1 MKPVYTFRVPGLSR
15 RILRMRNMA
24 PLLIL
29 VNLCCLLGPSHL
41 EAEGT
46 KTVMPNGTS
55 GTGLIVS
62 TTSGFPLGNVGSY
75 LGAPVDQRIY
85 IHIKDFTTEKIYYGF
100 HWETLSPSGPIAVY
114 NNVYMRIYDPAGNK
128 VGNSILLPTSGPG
141 FIDTFSK
148 AAQPNIGGP
157 GYTPLVFD
165 PGAIAKQNG
174 DYYVSFYQSNDG
186 GATDAGESMLSKYFD
201 LSVYANGGGAQIK
214 GRVHCNEWAFSV
226 YNVKNDFQDP
236 TVSTFASFYGYTP
249 DSVTI
254 KVSFPTSG
262 FQPLSFLVAF
272 NNFGVADSGNWVL
285 NRRSIVLPKLIAP
298 YLQGGYPTF
307 LNQPD
312 NKVYPAC
319 VIPAK
324 PVLLAPVIAG
334 CPPGPYNVR
343 FEAPQDGDYYM
354 LFDLDGNPGFQ
365 NHTADRFIELVGQK
379 KGIITYVWNGL
390 DGLGHVVPANTTFP
404 IIFSFRKGRINIPFY
419 DVELNINGF
428 QVDGISPV
436 VPNINSSNTTLYW
449 DDTQL
454 YSRGTNCN
462 SDNNNNTT
470 GSGYD
475 NSVVGVKPVLSGT
488 TTATGVPIQAV
499 GRAWNGNGNPTNVT
513 PAPSVAGNDADAQ
526 QCDDYGNARLI
537 NTWAWGLTLD
547 STQTVTLSCITVSG
561 TVWDDAN
568 GSAKGDTTNI
578 FTAGEAGV
586 NAGGTLYANLVDP
599 ITNTVLYSTP
609 VGADGTFTLL
619 NCPVN
624 AAGMLIALTT
634 TQVANGSPVPV
645 AGVTSAWINTSPLVR
660 SFNSHNYPI
669 TGQDFGIEQVPNS
682 ADQNYTIAMPS
693 LNTQMPLSGAGTI
706 ASPGPLYG
714 SDPEDGALGSN
725 KTVVITAVPAN
736 EQLYYNGTLVTNNFT
751 IANYNPNLLLMKFTT
766 VNSITATSFTYAYV
780 DAAGKQDPSPATYNI
795 NMSTVLATT
804 LGTFTGRGSDY
815 GNVLNW
821 TSYDETT
828 DVRFTVERSVDG
840 TNFTPIATVAG
851 TGNGTTVNHVY
862 TDNSP
867 SPNTP
872 TYYRLEWTDG
882 SGHIALSNVVTI
894 AASANSV
901 VLDVSPNPFS
911 SQVTVRLNL
920 ARAERIAIRLLDSKG
935 LLLKQA
941 QYQGVKGTNSLL
953 VNDLSSLP
961 PSVYFVQIVLA
972 DQVFVKK
979 VFNQ

>member
-15 RILRMRNMA
+15 LILRIRNMA
-24 PLLIL
+24 TLLIL
-29 VNLCCLLGPSHL
+29 ANLCCLLGPSHV
-41 EAEGT
+41 EAEGSLQ
-46 KTVMPNGTS
+46 VMPNSGS

-75 LGAPVDQRIY
+75 LGAPVDQRLY
-85 IHIKDFTTEKIYYGF
+85 IRIKDYTTEKIYYGF
-100 HWETLSPSGPIAVY
+100 HWEALSPSSSGIPY
-114 NNVYMRIYDPAGNK
+114 TNVYMRIFDPTGAQ
-128 VGNSILLPTSGPG
+128 VGAPILMPTSGAG
-141 FIDTFSK
+141 YIANNGQ
-148 AAQPNIGGP
+148 AARPAIGGT
-157 GYTPLVFD
+157 GYPPLIFD
-165 PGAIAKQNG
+165 PSLIAKKNG
-174 DYYVSFYQSNDG
+174 DYYVSFYQSNDN
-186 GATDAGESMLSKYFD
+186 GATDAGESMLAKWFD
-201 LSVYANGGGAQIK
+201 LTVVANGSTKIT

-226 YNVKNDFQDP
+226 YNPSNDLQEP
-236 TVSTFASFYGYTP
+236 TVSTFAQFYGYTP

-254 KVSFPTSG
+254 KVSFPSAG
-262 FQPLSFLVAF
+262 FQPLSYIIAF
-272 NNFGVADSGNWVL
+272 NDFGVADSGNWIQ
-285 NRRSIVLPKLIAP
+285 NRRSIVLPKLVAP

-307 LNQPD
+307 LNPPD
-312 NKVYPAC
+312 PSVYPSC
-319 VIPAK
+319 VVPAR

-365 NHTADRFIELVGQK
+365 NNTADRFIEIIGQK
-379 KGIITYVWNGL
+379 QGVITYVWDGR
-390 DGLGHVVPANTTFP
+390 DGLGNVVPANTTFP

-428 QVDGISPV
+428 EVDGISPTL
-436 VPNINSSNTTLYW
+436 PKKDSSINTKLYW
-449 DDTQL
+449 DDTKL
-454 YSRGTNCN
+454 YNRGNDC

-470 GSGYD
+470 GTGYD
-475 NSVVGVKPVLSGT
+475 NSVVGIRPVWAPLSPT
-488 TTATGVPIQAV
+488 K
-499 GRAWNGNGNPTNVT
+499 GRAWNGNGNSTNVT
-513 PAPSVAGNDADAQ
+513 PAPAVSGNDKDNS
-526 QCDDYGNARLI
+526 QCNDFGNARLL
-537 NTWAWGLTLD
+537 NTWAWGVTMD

-568 GSAKGDTTNI
+568 GSANGDTTNI
-578 FTAGEAGV
+578 FTTNEVGV

-599 ITNTVLYSTP
+599 ITNNVLYSMP
-609 VGADGTFTLL
+609 VGADGTYTLL

-624 AAGMLIALTT
+624 ASGMLIYITT
-634 TQVANGSPVPV
+634 TQVANGSQVP
-645 AGVTSAWINTSPLVR
+645 APGVSSAWTNTSPLIRV
-660 SFNSHNYPI
+660 FNSHNYPI
-669 TGQDFGIEQVPNS
+669 TGQDFGIEQLPTS
-682 ADQNYTIAMPS
+682 ADQNYTIAMPVVNTLMS
-693 LNTQMPLSGAGTI
+693 LNGAGTI

-714 SDPEDGALGSN
+714 SDPEDGPLGSN
-725 KTVVITAVPAN
+725 KTVVITSVPAN
-736 EQLYYNGTLVTNNFT
+736 EQLFYNNVPVTNNFKIT
-751 IANYNPNLLLMKFTT
+751 NYNPNLLQMQFTT
-766 VNSITATSFTYAYV
+766 INTITSTSFTYAYI
-780 DAAGKQDPSPATYNI
+780 DAAGKQDPTPATYTI

-804 LGTFTGRGSDY
+804 LGTFTGRSSDY

-821 TSYDETT
+821 TSYEETQN
-828 DVRFTVERSVDG
+828 VRFTVQRSVDG
-840 TNFTPIATVAG
+840 TNFVPIATVAG
-851 TGNGTTVNHVY
+851 TSNGTTVNHVY
-862 TDNSP
+862 TDNSS

-882 SGHIALSNVVTI
+882 NGNMAYSNVVTI
-894 AASANSV
+894 AASASSA

-920 ARAERIAIRLLDSKG
+920 SRAERIAIRLLDSKG
-935 LLLKQA
+935 MLLKQA

>member
-15 RILRMRNMA
+15 RVLRIRNMV

-29 VNLCCLLGPSHL
+29 VNLCCLLGPSRL
-41 EAEGT
+41 EAEGS
-46 KTVMPNGTS
+46 KQVMPANGNNA
-55 GTGLIVS
+55 TGLIVS
-62 TTSGFPLGNVGSY
+62 TTSSFPLGNVGSY
-75 LGAPVDQRIY
+75 LGAPVDQRLY
-85 IHIKDFTTEKIYYGF
+85 IRIKDYTTEKIYYGF
-100 HWETLSPSGPIAVY
+100 HWEALSPSSSGTPY
-114 NNVYMRIYDPAGNK
+114 TNVYMKIFDPSGAQ
-128 VGNSILLPTSGPG
+128 VGTPILMPTSGNG
-141 FIDTFSK
+141 YIGSTSQ
-148 AAQPNIGGP
+148 AAGPYQGGP
-157 GYTPLVFD
+157 PSSGYQPLIFD
-165 PGAIAKQNG
+165 PSLIAKQNG
-174 DYYVSFYQSNDG
+174 DYYVSFYQSNDH
-186 GATDAGESMLSKYFD
+186 GATDAGESMLSKWFD
-201 LSVYANGGGAQIK
+201 LTVMNGTTKIP
-214 GRVHCNEWAFSV
+214 GRLHCNEWAFSV
-226 YNVKNDFQDP
+226 YNVSNDLQEP
-236 TVSTFASFYGYTP
+236 TISTFAQFYGYTP

-254 KVSFPTSG
+254 KVSFPSVG
-262 FQPLSFLVAF
+262 FQPLSYIIAF
-272 NNFGVADSGNWVL
+272 NNFGVADSGNWVE
-285 NRRSIVLPKLIAP
+285 NRRSIVLPKLVAP

-307 LNQPD
+307 LNPPD
-312 NKVYPAC
+312 PTVYPPC
-319 VIPAK
+319 VIPAR

-365 NHTADRFIELVGQK
+365 NHTADLFVELPAQK
-379 KGIITYVWNGL
+379 KGVITFVWNGR
-390 DGLGHVVPANTTFP
+390 DGLNNIVPANTTFP

-428 QVDGISPV
+428 EVDGVSPV
-436 VPNINSSNTTLYW
+436 LPASDSSNNTRLYW
-449 DDTQL
+449 DDTKL
-454 YSRGTNCN
+454 YNRGNDC

-470 GSGYD
+470 GTGYD
-475 NSVVGVKPVLSGT
+475 NSVVGVKPVWSFNNPLNRPT
-488 TTATGVPIQAV
+488 V
-499 GRAWNGNGNPTNVT
+499 GRAWSGNGNPTNVT
-513 PAPSVAGNDADAQ
+513 PAPAVGGNATDGS
-526 QCDDYGNARLI
+526 QCNDFGNARLL
-537 NTWAWGLTLD
+537 NTWAWGVVLD

-561 TVWDDAN
+561 TVWDDKN
-568 GSAKGDTTNI
+568 GSANGDTTNI
-578 FTAGEAGV
+578 FTAGEVGV
-586 NAGGTLYANLVDP
+586 NAGGTIYANLVDP
-599 ITNTVLYSTP
+599 ITMNVLYSTP
-609 VGADGTFTLL
+609 VNSNGTYTLL

-624 AAGMLIALTT
+624 AAGMLIYITT
-634 TQVANGSPVPV
+634 TQVANGSQVPAAAV
-645 AGVTSAWINTSPLVR
+645 STGWTNTSPLIR
-660 SFNSHNYPI
+660 IFNSHNYPI

-682 ADQNYTIAMPS
+682 ADQNYTIAMPTPGTVIN
-693 LNTQMPLSGAGTI
+693 LNGAGTI

-725 KTVVITAVPAN
+725 KTVVITSVPVN
-736 EQLYYNGTLVTNNFT
+736 EQLLYNNVPVTNNFKIT
-751 IANYNPNLLLMKFTT
+751 NYNPSLLQMQFTT
-766 VNSITATSFTYAYV
+766 VNSIVVTSFTYAYL
-780 DAAGKQDPSPATYNI
+780 DAAGKQDPSPATYTI

-804 LGTFTGRGSDY
+804 LGSFTGRSSDY

-821 TSYDETT
+821 TSYDETP
-828 DVRFTVERSVDG
+828 DVRFTVQRSVDG
-840 TNFTPIATVAG
+840 TNFISIGTVAG
-851 TGNGTTVNHVY
+851 TGNGTKVNHVY

-882 SGHIALSNVVTI
+882 NGNIAYSNVVTI
-894 AASANSV
+894 AASASSA

-935 LLLKQA
+935 MLLKQA

>member
-1 MKPVYTFRVPGLSR
+1 
-15 RILRMRNMA
+15 
-24 PLLIL
+24 
-29 VNLCCLLGPSHL
+29 
-41 EAEGT
+41 
-46 KTVMPNGTS
+46 
-55 GTGLIVS
+55 
-62 TTSGFPLGNVGSY
+62 
-75 LGAPVDQRIY
+75 
-85 IHIKDFTTEKIYYGF
+85 
-100 HWETLSPSGPIAVY
+100 
-114 NNVYMRIYDPAGNK
+114 VYMRIYDPTGAQ
-128 VGNSILLPTSGPG
+128 VGAPILMPTSGAG
-141 FIDTFSK
+141 YMTSNI
-148 AAQPNIGGP
+148 QPAIGGP
-157 GYTPLVFD
+157 GYPPLIFD
-165 PGAIAKQNG
+165 PSLIAKKNG
-174 DYYVSFYQSNDG
+174 DYYVSFYQSNDN
-186 GATDAGESMLSKYFD
+186 GATDAGESMLAKWFD
-201 LSVYANGGGAQIK
+201 LTVVANASLPIK

-226 YNVKNDFQDP
+226 YNSSNDLQDA
-236 TVSTFASFYGYTP
+236 TVSTFAQFYGYTP

-254 KVSFPTSG
+254 KVSFPTTAGG
-262 FQPLSFLVAF
+262 FKPLSYIVAF
-272 NNFGVADSGNWVL
+272 NNFGVADNGNWIQD
-285 NRRSIVLPKLIAP
+285 RRSIVLPKLVAP

-307 LNQPD
+307 LNPPD
-312 NKVYPAC
+312 PTIYPAC
-319 VIPAK
+319 IVPAK

-365 NHTADRFIELVGQK
+365 NHTADRFIELVSQK
-379 KGIITYVWNGL
+379 KGVITYVWDGK
-390 DGLGHVVPANTTFP
+390 DGLGNIVPANTTFP

-428 QVDGISPV
+428 EVDGVSPALPT
-436 VPNINSSNTTLYW
+436 PNNSTNTTLYW

-454 YSRGTNCN
+454 YSRGTDC

-470 GSGYD
+470 GIGYD
-475 NSVVGVKPVLSGT
+475 NSVVGVKPVLAGLGLPT
-488 TTATGVPIQAV
+488 V

-513 PAPSVAGNDADAQ
+513 PAPAVGGNDVDGQ
-526 QCDDYGNARLI
+526 QCDDFGNARLI

-568 GSAKGDTTNI
+568 GSANGDTTNI
-578 FTAGEAGV
+578 FTAGEPGV
-586 NAGGTLYANLVDP
+586 NAGGTIYANLVDP
-599 ITNTVLYSTP
+599 ITNNVLYSMP
-609 VGADGTFTLL
+609 VRADGTYTLL

-624 AAGMLIALTT
+624 ASGMLIYITT
-634 TQVANGSPVPV
+634 TQVANGSQVP
-645 AGVTSAWINTSPLVR
+645 APGVSSAWINTSPLIR
-660 SFNSHNYPI
+660 IFNSHNYPI
-669 TGQDFGIEQVPNS
+669 TGQDFGIEQLPNS
-682 ADQNYTIAMPS
+682 ADQNYTIATPVLNTRMS
-693 LNTQMPLSGAGTI
+693 LNGAGTI

-725 KTVVITAVPAN
+725 KTVVITSVPSN
-736 EQLYYNGTLVTNNFT
+736 EQLYYNNIPVTNNFKIT
-751 IANYNPNLLLMKFTT
+751 NYNPSLLQMQFTT
-766 VNSITATSFTYAYV
+766 INSTTSTSFTYAYL
-780 DAAGKQDPSPATYNI
+780 DAAGKQDPSPATYFI

-804 LGTFTGRGSDY
+804 LGTFTGRSSDY

-821 TSYDETT
+821 TSYDETP
-828 DVRFTVERSVDG
+828 DVHFTVQRSVDG
-840 TNFTPIATVAG
+840 TNFMPIGTVAG
-851 TGNGTTVNHVY
+851 TGNSTTVNHVY

-882 SGHIALSNVVTI
+882 NGNIAYSNVVTI
-894 AASANSV
+894 AVSASSA

-935 LLLKQA
+935 MLLKQA

>member
-15 RILRMRNMA
+15 LISRMRNIA

-29 VNLCCLLGPSHL
+29 ANLCCLLGPSHL

-46 KTVMPNGTS
+46 HTVMPNSTS

-75 LGAPVDQRIY
+75 LGAPADQRIY
-85 IHIKDFTTEKIYYGF
+85 IRIKDFNTEKIYYGF
-100 HWETLSPSGPIAVY
+100 HWETLAPSGTISVY
-114 NNVYMRIYDPAGNK
+114 NNVYMRVYDPTGAQ
-128 VGNSILLPTSGPG
+128 VGTPILLPTSGAG
-141 FIDTFSK
+141 YITGASN
-148 AAQPNIGGP
+148 AIAYALAYAGPNVGGL
-157 GYTPLVFD
+157 GYVPLIFD
-165 PGAIAKQNG
+165 PSLIAKKNG

-186 GATDAGESMLSKYFD
+186 GATDAGESMLSKWFD
-201 LSVYANGGGAQIK
+201 ITVVANGSSK
-214 GRVHCNEWAFSV
+214 LTGRVHCNEWAFSV
-226 YNVKNDFQDP
+226 YNVSNDWQDP
-236 TVSTFASFYGYTP
+236 TVSTFAQFYGYTP
-249 DSVTI
+249 DSVTV
-254 KVSFPTSG
+254 KVSFPSTG
-262 FQPLSFLVAF
+262 FQPLSYIVAF
-272 NNFGVADSGNWVL
+272 NNFGVADSGNWIQ
-285 NRRSIVLPKLIAP
+285 NRRSIVLPKLVAP

-307 LNQPD
+307 LNPPD
-312 NKVYPAC
+312 PSIYPTC
-319 VIPAK
+319 VVPAR

-343 FEAPQDGDYYM
+343 FQAPQDGDYYM

-365 NHTADRFIELVGQK
+365 NHTADRFIEMIGQK
-379 KGIITYVWNGL
+379 AGIITYVWDGR
-390 DGLGHVVPANTTFP
+390 DGLGNVVPANTTFP

-428 QVDGISPV
+428 EVDGVSPV
-436 VPNINSSNTTLYW
+436 LPLKDSSYNTTLYW
-449 DDTQL
+449 DDTKL
-454 YSRGTNCN
+454 YNRGTDC

-470 GSGYD
+470 GTGYD
-475 NSVVGVKPVLSGT
+475 NSVVGIRPVWAPNAPT
-488 TTATGVPIQAV
+488 V

-513 PAPSVAGNDADAQ
+513 PAPAVGGNATDAQ
-526 QCDDYGNARLI
+526 QCDDFGNARLL
-537 NTWAWGLTLD
+537 NTWAWGVTMD
-547 STQTVTLSCITVSG
+547 STQSVTLQCVTVSG
-561 TVWDDAN
+561 TVWDDAD
-568 GSAKGDTTNI
+568 GSAAGGFTNI
-578 FTAGEAGV
+578 RTNSEPGV
-586 NAGGTLYANLVDP
+586 NAGGTIYANLVDP
-599 ITNTVLYSTP
+599 ITNNVLYSMP
-609 VGADGTFTLL
+609 VNSDGTFTLL

-624 AAGMLIALTT
+624 ASGMLIYITT
-634 TQVANGSPVPV
+634 TQVPNGSPVPAAAV
-645 AGVTSAWINTSPLVR
+645 NSSWTNTSPLIR
-660 SFNSHNYPI
+660 TFNSGTGAV

-682 ADQNYTIAMPS
+682 ADQNYTIATPVLNTLMS
-693 LNTQMPLSGAGTI
+693 LNGAGTI

-725 KTVVITAVPAN
+725 KTVVITSVPAN
-736 EQLYYNGTLVTNNFT
+736 EQLYYNNILVTNNYT
-751 IANYNPNLLLMKFTT
+751 ITNYNPSLLQMKFTT
-766 VNSITATSFTYAYV
+766 INSITSTSFTYAYL
-780 DAAGKQDPSPATYNI
+780 DAAGKQDPTPATYTI

-821 TSYDETT
+821 TSYDETP
-828 DVRFTVERSVDG
+828 DVRFTVQRSVDG
-840 TNFTPIATVAG
+840 TSFMPIGTVAG

-882 SGHIALSNVVTI
+882 NGNIAFSNVVTI
-894 AASANSV
+894 AASASSA
-901 VLDVSPNPFS
+901 VLDVSPNPFN

-920 ARAERIAIRLLDSKG
+920 ARSERIAIRLLDSKG
-935 LLLKQA
+935 MLLKQA

>member
-29 VNLCCLLGPSHL
+29 ANLCCLFGPSHV
-41 EAEGT
+41 EAEGS
-46 KTVMPNGTS
+46 KQVMPNTTS

-62 TTSGFPLGNVGSY
+62 TTSSFPLGNVGSY
-75 LGAPVDQRIY
+75 LGAPVDQRLY
-85 IHIKDFTTEKIYYGF
+85 IRIKDYTTEKIYYAF
-100 HWETLSPSGPIAVY
+100 HWEALSPSSSGVAY
-114 NNVYMRIYDPAGNK
+114 TNVYMRIYDPTGAQ
-128 VGNSILLPTSGPG
+128 VGIPIHLPTSGAG
-141 FIDTFSK
+141 FLTSNNK
-148 AAQPNIGGP
+148 PAIGGP
-157 GYTPLVFD
+157 GYAPLIFD
-165 PGAIAKQNG
+165 PNLIAKKNG
-174 DYYVSFYQSNDG
+174 EYYVSFYQSNDN
-186 GATDAGESMLSKYFD
+186 GATDAGESMLAKWFD
-201 LSVYANGGGAQIK
+201 ITVVANASLPLT

-226 YNVKNDFQDP
+226 YNPSNDLQEP
-236 TVSTFASFYGYTP
+236 TVSTFATFYGYTP
-249 DSVTI
+249 DSVTV
-254 KVSFPTSG
+254 KVSFPSAG
-262 FQPLSFLVAF
+262 VQPLSYIVAF
-272 NNFGVADSGNWVL
+272 NSFGCVDSGDWVKD
-285 NRRSIVLPKLIAP
+285 RRSRVLPKLAPP
-298 YLQGGYPTF
+298 YLQGGFPTF
-307 LNQPD
+307 LNPPD
-312 NKVYPAC
+312 PTVYPPC
-319 VIPAK
+319 IVPAK

-379 KGIITYVWNGL
+379 QGVITYVWDGR
-390 DGLGHVVPANTTFP
+390 DGLGNIVPANTTFP
-404 IIFSFRKGRINIPFY
+404 IIFSFRKGRINFPFY
-419 DVELNINGF
+419 DDELNISGF
-428 QVDGISPV
+428 KIDGYSPV
-436 VPNINSSNTTLYW
+436 VPGINSSNTTLYW
-449 DDTQL
+449 NDTLL
-454 YSRGTNCN
+454 YNRGTDC

-470 GSGYD
+470 GTGYD
-475 NSVVGVKPVLSGT
+475 NSVVGVKPVWSFDNPLNLPT
-488 TTATGVPIQAV
+488 V

-513 PAPSVAGNDADAQ
+513 PAPAVGGNATDAQ
-526 QCDDYGNARLI
+526 QCNDFGNARLL

-568 GSAKGDTTNI
+568 GSANGDTTNI
-578 FTAGEAGV
+578 FSTGEVSV

-599 ITNTVLYSTP
+599 ITNNVLYSMP
-609 VGADGTFTLL
+609 VRANGTYTLL

-624 AAGMLIALTT
+624 ASGMLIYITT
-634 TQVANGSPVPV
+634 TQVANGSPVP
-645 AGVTSAWINTSPLVR
+645 APGVSSAWINTSPLIR
-660 SFNSHNYPI
+660 IFNSHNYPI
-669 TGQDFGIEQVPNS
+669 TGQDFGIEQLPNS
-682 ADQNYTIAMPS
+682 ADQNYTIATPV
-693 LNTQMPLSGAGTI
+693 LNTRIGLSGAGTI

-725 KTVVITAVPAN
+725 KTVVITSVPSN
-736 EQLYYNGTLVTNNFT
+736 EQLYYNNILVTNNFKIT
-751 IANYNPNLLLMKFTT
+751 NYDPSLLQMQFTAI
-766 VNSITATSFTYAYV
+766 NSITVTSFTYAYL
-780 DAAGKQDPSPATYNI
+780 DAAGKQDPSPATYTI

-804 LGTFTGRGSDY
+804 LGTFTGRSSDY

-821 TSYDETT
+821 TSYDETPN
-828 DVRFTVERSVDG
+828 VHFTVQRSVDG
-840 TNFTPIATVAG
+840 TNFMPIGTVAG

-882 SGHIALSNVVTI
+882 NGNIAYSNVVTI
-894 AASANSV
+894 AASASSA

-935 LLLKQA
+935 MLLKQA